1 MQLRTLTLHNFKTH
15 HDLTLTFGPGVTGIV
30 GKNGKGKSSVI
41 EAIDFLFTG
50 YTVTDQK
57 ASMIRLGATEGWVSG
72 TFELNGQEGY
82 LERHLSESKVV
93 LRYGGK
99 TYKKATEVQQL
110 WNKLLQIDPVI
121 FHNVI
126 IAGQGDIPLL
136 FCGDQSVREKIF
148 QRIFMVP
155 PTEKIRTVMWD
166 RFIKQAPAERHVED
180 ESVLE
185 AQEATLAAAKNA
197 TDREIDQLL
206 PHVLDAPAL
215 HSVRGRISYLD
226 KCIKDAVTRPA
237 LLARE
242 RELVDELA
250 GIIQAREQLEV
261 VDVTGLQGLRDKL
274 IKLSLAQR
282 SYSNR
287 LKLQQQLDQ
296 LNCPDDL
303 DQQIGAAK
311 LHLQECEVSNTQC
324 QAAKLGVE
332 TRLADLSARMKKL
345 AALLTVENCPTCNQP
360 LHDVN
365 ESRKLLEADYQAA
378 QTAMAEQV
386 TAGVTRRNAW
396 LAAKQAVDDL
406 LSLKMKSSTLKIQL
420 ADLPA
425 SFDPAELTTTQ
436 TEINKLE
443 ALVKEQQQLEL
454 KQARLET
461 TIAQVRGQLDNLS
474 VYDEAGTPEEE
485 LTLMHQVV
493 AENTKRQEEIN
504 QLRVV
509 SGQQAREIEL
519 LETRLKDSI
528 ENRKYNEQ
536 RKTYLDSLQN
546 VYELLS
552 SSVFPRL
559 LVESY
564 GEYVEKYLQAN
575 LENFSIPYTAKIR
588 PGFKIDMLDTDGRT
602 LPVLSGGQKVVVG
615 LCLRLALHR
624 LFAQSFPMWL
634 VDEGTTH
641 LDDENRKL
649 YFQLIDQLKK
659 DNILK
664 QIIII
669 DHDAQLSSVVD
680 NVITLPLC
688 TN

>member
-15 HDLTLTFGPGVTGIV
+15 HDLKLNFGPGVTGIV

-57 ASMIRLGATEGWVSG
+57 ASLIRLGATEGWVSG
-72 TFELNGQEGY
+72 TFELNAQEGY

-99 TYKKATEVQQL
+99 TYKKSAEVQQL
-110 WNKLLQIDPVI
+110 WNTLLQIDPVI

-136 FCGDQSVREKIF
+136 FCGDQAVREKIF

-166 RFIKQAPAERHVED
+166 RFIKLAPPERHVED
-180 ESVLE
+180 ESSLE

-197 TDREIDQLL
+197 TDREIDRRL
-206 PHVLDAPAL
+206 PHVLDGPAL
-215 HSVRGRISYLD
+215 HSVRGRIGYLD
-226 KCIKDAVTRPA
+226 KCIKDAATRPA
-237 LLARE
+237 LAT
-242 RELVDELA
+242 
-250 GIIQAREQLEV
+250 REQTLVAEQAKLTQACDRLV
-261 VDVTGLQGLRDKL
+261 AVNTGDLQLLRDKFV
-274 IKLSLAQR
+274 KLSLAQR
-282 SYSNR
+282 GYSNR

-296 LNCPDDL
+296 LNCPADL
-303 DQQIGAAK
+303 AQQIDAAK
-311 LHLQECEVSNTQC
+311 LHLQECETNNTQC
-324 QAAKLGVE
+324 QAIKLGAE
-332 TRLADLSARMKKL
+332 TRLAELSARMKKL
-345 AALLTVENCPTCNQP
+345 AALLTVETCPTCNQP
-360 LHDVN
+360 LRDVN
-365 ESRKLLEADYQAA
+365 ESRKLLESDYQAA
-378 QTAMAEQV
+378 QAAMAEQV
-386 TAGVTRRNAW
+386 AAGVTRRNAW
-396 LAAKQAVDDL
+396 LAAKQTVDDL
-406 LSLKMKSSTLKIQL
+406 LSLKTKTGTLKIQL
-420 ADLPA
+420 ADLPEA
-425 SFDPAELTTTQ
+425 FDPAELTSAQ
-436 TEINKLE
+436 TAIDELE
-443 ALVKEQQQLEL
+443 TVVKDRQQLEL

-474 VYDEAGTPEEE
+474 VYDEAGTAEEE

-493 AENTKRQEEIN
+493 AENAKRQEEIN
-504 QLRVV
+504 QLRIT

-519 LETRLKDSI
+519 LETRLKDSV

-680 NVITLPLC
+680 HVITLPLC